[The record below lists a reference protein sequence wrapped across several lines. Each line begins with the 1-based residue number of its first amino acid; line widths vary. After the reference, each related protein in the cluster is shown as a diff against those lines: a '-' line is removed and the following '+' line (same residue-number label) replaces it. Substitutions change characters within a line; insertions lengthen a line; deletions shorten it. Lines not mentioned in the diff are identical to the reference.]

1 MKLQILG
8 CSGGIGGREQ
18 LTTCMLLDHDILI
31 DAGTGLSS
39 LGMAELVKIDHVF
52 ISHSHLDHV
61 TGLALL
67 LDAVLGKRAGPITV
81 HASEKVIA
89 TLKQH
94 MFNWLLWPD
103 FAQIPNAADP
113 ILQWAP
119 MQADVTL
126 DLDGRAITAYPVNHT
141 VDAVG
146 YWVHNHHKGFLFTG
160 DLSTT
165 PELWARFAHEDMLEK
180 VIVDCSFPNAELAL
194 ANLSKHYCPQTL
206 ISDIQPLPKS
216 VEFLIYHL
224 KPGQEEQIMDELS
237 TEGEGRVLKALSRSD
252 VFVFD

>member
-1 MKLQILG
+1 
-8 CSGGIGGREQ
+8 
-18 LTTCMLLDHDILI
+18 
-31 DAGTGLSS
+31 
-39 LGMAELVKIDHVF
+39 
-52 ISHSHLDHV
+52 
-61 TGLALL
+61 
-67 LDAVLGKRAGPITV
+67 
-81 HASEKVIA
+81 
-89 TLKQH
+89 
-94 MFNWLLWPD
+94 
-103 FAQIPNAADP
+103 
-113 ILQWAP
+113 WAP

-165 PELWARFAHEDMLEK
+165 PELWHRFAHEDMLEK

>member
-1 MKLQILG
+1 MRLQVLG

-39 LGMAELVKIDHVF
+39 LGMAELIRIDHVF

-67 LDAVLGKRAGPITV
+67 LDTVVGKRTQPITV

-94 MFNWLLWPD
+94 MFNWQLWPD
-103 FAQIPNAADP
+103 FAQIPNEEDP
-113 ILQWAP
+113 ILRWEP
-119 MQADVTL
+119 MLPDVTINL
-126 DLDGRAITAYPVNHT
+126 NGRLITAYPVNHT

-146 YWVHNHHKGFLFTG
+146 YWVHNNRKGFLFTG
-160 DLSTT
+160 DLATT
-165 PELWARFAHEDMLEK
+165 PALWARFAQEEKLEK

-194 ANLSKHYCPQTL
+194 ANLSRHYCPQTL
-206 ISDIQPLPKS
+206 IHDIRPLAKS
-216 VEFLIYHL
+216 IEFLIYHL
-224 KPGQEEQIMDELS
+224 KPGQEEQIMEELS
-237 TEGEGRVLKALSRSD
+237 SEGGERILKALARSD
-252 VFVFD
+252 VFLF

>member
-1 MKLQILG
+1 MKLQVLG

-39 LGMAELVKIDHVF
+39 LGMAELIKIDHVF

-67 LDAVLGKRAGPITV
+67 LDAVLGKRSGPITV

-89 TLKQH
+89 SLKQH

-103 FAQIPNAADP
+103 FAQIPTADDP
-113 ILQWAP
+113 ILRWEP
-119 MQADVTL
+119 MQAGVTL
-126 DLDGRAITAYPVNHT
+126 DLGGRLITAHPVNHT

-146 YWVHNHHKGFLFTG
+146 YWVHNNRKGFLFTG

-165 PELWARFAHEDMLEK
+165 PELWSKFMHEDKLEK
-180 VIVDCSFPNAELAL
+180 VIVDCSFPNAELEL

-206 ISDIQPLPKS
+206 IDDIRPMAKS
-216 VEFLIYHL
+216 IEFLIYHL
-224 KPGQEEQIMDELS
+224 KPGQEEQIMEELS
-237 TEGEGRVLKALSRSD
+237 SEASDRILKALTRSD
-252 VFVFD
+252 VFVF

>member
-1 MKLQILG
+1 MKLQVLG

-67 LDAVLGKRAGPITV
+67 LDAVLGKRTGPITV

-89 TLKQH
+89 SLKQH

-103 FAQIPNAADP
+103 FAQIPTVDDP
-113 ILQWAP
+113 ILQWEP
-119 MQADVTL
+119 MQAGVTL
-126 DLDGRAITAYPVNHT
+126 DLDGRLITAYPVNHT

-146 YWVHNHHKGFLFTG
+146 YWVHNNRKGFLFTG

-165 PELWARFAHEDMLEK
+165 PELWSKFAHEKKLEK
-180 VIVDCSFPNAELAL
+180 VIVDCSFPNAELEL
-194 ANLSKHYCPQTL
+194 ANLSRHYCPQTL
-206 ISDIQPLPKS
+206 INDIHPMAKS
-216 VEFLIYHL
+216 IEFLIYHL
-224 KPGQEEQIMDELS
+224 KPGQEEQIMEELS
-237 TEGEGRVLKALSRSD
+237 SEA
-252 VFVFD
+252 

>member
-1 MKLQILG
+1 M
-8 CSGGIGGREQ
+8 
-18 LTTCMLLDHDILI
+18 TTCMLLDQDILI

-39 LGMAELVKIDHVF
+39 LGMEDLIKIDHVF

-67 LDAVLGKRAGPITV
+67 LDTVLGKRSSPITV

-103 FAQIPNAADP
+103 FAQIPNAEDA
-113 ILQWAP
+113 ILRWAP
-119 MQADVTL
+119 MQPGATL
-126 DLDGRAITAYPVNHT
+126 DLDGRFITAYPVNHT

-146 YWVHNHHKGFLFTG
+146 YWVHNNRKGFLFTG
-160 DLSTT
+160 DLATT
-165 PELWARFAHEDMLEK
+165 PDLWARFANENRLEK

-206 ISDIQPLPKS
+206 IHDIRPLAKS
-216 VEFLIYHL
+216 IEFLIYHL
-224 KPGQEEQIMDELS
+224 KPGQEEQIMEELS
-237 TEGEGRVLKALSRSD
+237 SEGSDRILKALSRSD
-252 VFVFD
+252 VFVF

>member
-1 MKLQILG
+1 MRLQVLG

-31 DAGTGLSS
+31 DAGTGLST
-39 LGMAELVKIDHVF
+39 LDMNGLIKIDHVF

-67 LDAVLGKRAGPITV
+67 LDAVMGKRTTPITV

-89 TLKQH
+89 SLKQH

-103 FAQIPNAADP
+103 FAQIPNAQDP
-113 ILQWAP
+113 ILRWEP
-119 MQADVTL
+119 MQAGVTMNL
-126 DLDGRAITAYPVNHT
+126 NGRFITACPVNHT

-146 YWVHNHHKGFLFTG
+146 YWIHNSHKGFLFTG

-165 PELWARFAHEDMLEK
+165 PDLWAKLVHEDKLEK
-180 VIVDCSFPNAELAL
+180 VIVDCSFPNAELPL

-206 ISDIQPLPKS
+206 TDDIRLMSKS
-216 VEFLIYHL
+216 IEFLIYHL
-224 KPGQEEQIMDELS
+224 KPGQEEQIMEELS
-237 TEGEGRVLKALSRSD
+237 SAACDRRFKALAKSD
-252 VFVFD
+252 VFEF

>member
-1 MKLQILG
+1 MKLQVLG

-39 LGMAELVKIDHVF
+39 LDMAELVKIDHVF

-67 LDAVLGKRAGPITV
+67 LDAVLGKRSKPITV

-103 FAQIPNAADP
+103 FAEIPNAKNA
-113 ILQWAP
+113 ILKWEP
-119 MQADVTL
+119 MQPGVTL
-126 DLDGRAITAYPVNHT
+126 DLDGRLITAYPVSHT

-146 YWVHNHHKGFLFTG
+146 YWVHNGHNGFLFTG
-160 DLSTT
+160 DLATT
-165 PELWARFAHEDMLEK
+165 PDLWARFVHEHKLKK
-180 VIVDCSFPNAELAL
+180 VIVDCSFPNAELEL

-206 ISDIQPLPKS
+206 IDDIRALPKPT
-216 VEFLIYHL
+216 EFLIYHL
-224 KPGQEEQIMDELS
+224 KPGQEQQIMDELAAEAGDRS
-237 TEGEGRVLKALSRSD
+237 FKALARSD
-252 VFVFD
+252 VFVF